1 MLDGVL
7 LKTTLLE
14 ALTEGLLVCSGRL
27 RVLIPAF
34 GLYIFDFED
43 LECSIPITKEE
54 IKYYNRK
61 GKDKFKKHLQKY
73 CS

>member
-14 ALTEGLLVCSGRL
+14 ALTEGLFVCSGRL

-43 LECSIPITKEE
+43 LECSMPITK
-54 IKYYNRK
+54 
-61 GKDKFKKHLQKY
+61 
-73 CS
+73 